1 MKKVTID
8 WGDLELA
15 FDNYSWEMSYYLD
28 TETGRTLMV
37 MDESRRYLEEIYETH
52 YDPDNSEEFNL
63 EAALTES
70 GLPDWQKEAVRE
82 ADLVERYYG
91 SRIIGIPRTE
101 SWEAYD
107 EMQDFIATVQDDRLY
122 NQLINATQGRG
133 AFGRFRDILARYP
146 AEEQRWYDFQ
156 QERLRQRILDWL
168 KMEEIEPANLP
179 PRAE

>member
-1 MKKVTID
+1 MKKVTIN
-8 WGDLELA
+8 WRALEIAFRNVSDLV
-15 FDNYSWEMSYYLD
+15 SYYLD

-37 MDESRRYLEEIYETH
+37 MDEARYYLKEIYEAH
-52 YDPDNSEEFNL
+52 DPDSSGKFDL
-63 EAALTES
+63 EAALVES
-70 GLPDWQKEAVRE
+70 DLPDWQKEAVRE
-82 ADLVERYYG
+82 ADLVERCYDF
-91 SRIIGIPRTE
+91 RVIEIPRIE

-156 QERLRQRILDWL
+156 QERLWQRILDWL
-168 KMEEIEPANLP
+168 KMEGIEPANLP
-179 PRAE
+179 PRPE